1 MNLVLILNS
10 HIITNTFNFYITYNP
25 FFQGITYPCDV
36 CDYVAARPDAL
47 KRHKKGKHEEKKFL
61 CDQCQ
66 FRAHSAIKLSQHKL
80 TAHVGI
86 RYPCNMC
93 DFQASKLAKLKEHKM
108 TAHDG
113 ASFPCDECEKV
124 FPSPKGLKDHKAV
137 HRSGPKFQCEECGF
151 STTVVESLQTHIDSV
166 HKGNKLIII
175 QIIWRR
181 EYFLFP
187 EVRMK
192 QTWLLMFN
200 SLSFLP
206 DLQISFPGGQI
217 FLQKGLFMIHKPNFP
232 HYFVSFQNNS
242 TLWLFP
248 KKKF

>member
-1 MNLVLILNS
+1 MTLKNIVILLQIFFNL
-10 HIITNTFNFYITYNP
+10 YITYKS

-175 QIIWRR
+175 QIMWRR
-181 EYFLFP
+181 EYFL
-187 EVRMK
+187 K
-192 QTWLLMFN
+192 
-200 SLSFLP
+200 SFFFRSKDETNLTSNV
-206 DLQISFPGGQI
+206 QFFI
-217 FLQKGLFMIHKPNFP
+217 FFSWSSNIIPRGANLFTKRAIYDP
-232 HYFVSFQNNS
+232 
-242 TLWLFP
+242 
-248 KKKF
+248 